1 VGLAEPLAAL
11 GVLGALLL
19 HLRGGDTSGPGRVVG
34 VALLYALAI
43 LAKEGAVVL
52 PALVLLVDAARR
64 ELHPGDLP
72 DYLRRRGG
80 LHLGMAAVL
89 ALSLAVRIQ
98 VLGGVTGAVHPRG
111 AAVLEEI
118 PRIWTLATVWPHY
131 LRLLLFPAEL
141 AADYGPGVIPVA
153 WGWTVDGVVGVAVA
167 LTALVGAWVAWRWGG
182 LLGAGRDT
190 PRVYALAVVWVGI
203 ALLPVSNVLFLGP
216 VLLAERTLYLAS
228 VGAVVGLAAGA
239 GVLAGRAPRLASVVV
254 VAALAVLAARS
265 VDRVPAWRDSR
276 TVAATLLEEHPES
289 GWAWWA
295 WSRQLA
301 DEGRREEARRALAP
315 ALLLLDSEPPISLDA
330 GSMLL
335 ASGHLGPARF
345 FFERV
350 RRERPGWYSAA
361 ALLAAVELQEG
372 RAGSALPHARAA
384 VELAPGNP
392 SMHHLLAR
400 SLAATGRWDEA
411 VEARRASLDGGFSA
425 LWRSWGSFSRELAAA
440 GDTAAALAALD
451 SARLR
456 ASDAR
461 VGDSLDA
468 VARSLDPTR
477 PED

>member
-1 VGLAEPLAAL
+1 
-11 GVLGALLL
+11 
-19 HLRGGDTSGPGRVVG
+19 
-34 VALLYALAI
+34 
-43 LAKEGAVVL
+43 
-52 PALVLLVDAARR
+52 
-64 ELHPGDLP
+64 
-72 DYLRRRGG
+72 
-80 LHLGMAAVL
+80 
-89 ALSLAVRIQ
+89 
-98 VLGGVTGAVHPRG
+98 
-111 AAVLEEI
+111 
-118 PRIWTLATVWPHY
+118 
-131 LRLLLFPAEL
+131 
-141 AADYGPGVIPVA
+141 
-153 WGWTVDGVVGVAVA
+153 
-167 LTALVGAWVAWRWGG
+167 
-182 LLGAGRDT
+182 
-190 PRVYALAVVWVGI
+190 
-203 ALLPVSNVLFLGP
+203 
-216 VLLAERTLYLAS
+216 
-228 VGAVVGLAAGA
+228 
-239 GVLAGRAPRLASVVV
+239 
-254 VAALAVLAARS
+254 
-265 VDRVPAWRDSR
+265 
-276 TVAATLLEEHPES
+276 
-289 GWAWWA
+289 
-295 WSRQLA
+295 
-301 DEGRREEARRALAP
+301 LAP

-350 RRERPGWYSAA
+350 RRERPGWSSAA